1 MNDAYIIRDDY
12 DQTTLAVVMG
22 ANDRT
27 QALAIAEADGI
38 TAEGE
43 MYAVGPIHIIEYKQ
57 GDKQ

>member
-12 DQTTLAVVMG
+12 DQTTVAVVPG

-38 TAEGE
+38 SGEGE
-43 MYAVGPIHIIEYKQ
+43 LYAVGPIHIIEWKGEQ
-57 GDKQ
+57 K